1 MQSPRSSQMVV
12 YDTKEPTI
20 YMYLDDMYTCTC
32 VSQIVQDSLF
42 SLKKYSSYKYIL
54 RVNFRPNKSTLPV

>member
-1 MQSPRSSQMVV
+1 MQSPRSSQMVL
-12 YDTKEPTI
+12 YDTKDQPS
-20 YMYLDDMYTCTC
+20 TCTLMIC
-32 VSQIVQDSLF
+32 IHVHVQDSLF